1 MKSMEIPEI
10 EFPEDVKAKIREIA
24 VKTNSSDDAVVTLLM
39 TRFFELVDDSRNQDV
54 PDIVKMVREVIKD
67 SHTPRSIG
75 RPAGDLPR

>member
-39 TRFFELVDDSRNQDV
+39 TRFFELVDDSRIQDV
-54 PDIVKMVREVIKD
+54 PEIVKLVREVIKD
-67 SHTPRSIG
+67 SDTPRSIG
-75 RPAGDLPR
+75 RPASDLPR